1 VSPTEPGDDL
11 TLRFVL
17 DDPERQLDPLLRRLT
32 HADGHIVDL
41 QITRPTLEDVFIK
54 VARGEI

>member
-1 VSPTEPGDDL
+1 
-11 TLRFVL
+11 VL
-17 DDPERQLDPLLRRLT
+17 DEPEQQLDTLLRRLLQT
-32 HADGHIVDL
+32 GGRIADV